1 MARLWSA
8 VEANCERWLVAGL
21 YAYFC
26 LIILVE
32 VLRRHV
38 FGASSQWGE
47 MTARYAFVFLV
58 YIAASEVARSRNHIR
73 IDLVPSLLGPKSRL
87 ALYIYID
94 ILYLLLA
101 GSVIYYSTKVAG
113 ISWRNGTL
121 MTGLDLNMAFAQA
134 ALPLGWMLLLFRVCQ
149 RFVTTIRDYRTTGA
163 VPLGG
168 GGFGD

>member
-1 MARLWSA
+1 MARVWSWI
-8 VEANCERWLVAGL
+8 ELNFERWLISGF

-58 YIAASEVARSRNHIR
+58 YVAAAEVARSRNHIR
-73 IDLVPSLLGPKSRL
+73 IDLVPSILGPRARL
-87 ALYIYID
+87 ALYLYID
-94 ILYLLLA
+94 FLYLLLA
-101 GSVIYYSTKVAG
+101 GLVIYYSIKVLG
-113 ISWRNGTL
+113 ISIRNGTL
-121 MTGLDLNMAFAQA
+121 MTGLDLNMAFAQT
-134 ALPLGWMLLLFRVCQ
+134 ALPIGWTLLLFRVIQ
-149 RFVTTIRDYRTTGA
+149 RFVHTVRSYMLTGD